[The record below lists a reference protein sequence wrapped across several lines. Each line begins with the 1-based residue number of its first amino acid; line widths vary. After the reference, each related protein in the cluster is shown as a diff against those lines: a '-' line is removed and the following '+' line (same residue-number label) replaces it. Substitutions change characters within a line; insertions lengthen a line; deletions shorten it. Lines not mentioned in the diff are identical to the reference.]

1 MQRPTLRTAMIAAA
15 IVSAFA
21 AVAVA
26 TAAPSLL
33 RKAGVD
39 HYQNNILTKL
49 QVWVDPDTECQY
61 FVTDQA
67 PHTAASGGG
76 QPTGITPRLLPTGLP
91 MCGPDQPL
99 PVRP

>member
-1 MQRPTLRTAMIAAA
+1 MLRAALITAA

-21 AVAVA
+21 ALAVA

-39 HYQNNILTKL
+39 QYQNNILTKL
-49 QVWVDPDTECQY
+49 QVWVDPDTQCQY
-61 FVTDQA
+61 FVTDLA
-67 PHTAASGGG
+67 PQTAASGGG